1 MSREQFLSYIERAD
15 DAPREI
21 FSDVA
26 RASRDQIVW
35 PLVTIPRGL
44 VILYPEFLV
53 FLTDD
58 ERNAA
63 RRLVSF
69 SLAGIA
75 ARIVPFVD
83 RLGQLANAL
92 GLSAF
97 DRAKALVNPQSFF
110 IPRREISRARPFWR
124 ATHGGIVHLST
135 HDARELYLYQDM
147 HSTGTWRYF
156 ARGGWRW
163 QKRLA
168 TAIMSLR

>member
-1 MSREQFLSYIERAD
+1 MSREQFLSYIERAQK
-15 DAPREI
+15 PREI

-35 PLVTIPRGL
+35 PLVTIPRGIVL
-44 VILYPEFLV
+44 LYPEFLV

-58 ERNAA
+58 EKGAA
-63 RRLVSF
+63 RRLISF
-69 SLAGIA
+69 SLGGIA

-92 GLSAF
+92 GLSSF
-97 DRAKALVNPQSFF
+97 DRAKAIVNPHSFF
-110 IPRREISRARPFWR
+110 IPRQEITSARPFWR
-124 ATHGGIVHLST
+124 ATHGGIVHVRT
-135 HDARELYLYQDM
+135 RAAHDLYLYQDM

-168 TAIMSLR
+168 TAIISAR

>member
-1 MSREQFLSYIERAD
+1 LSREQFLSYIERAEE
-15 DAPREI
+15 PREI

-26 RASRDQIVW
+26 RASRDRIVW

-44 VILYPEFLV
+44 VVLYPEFLV

-58 ERNAA
+58 EKSATV
-63 RRLVSF
+63 RLVSF
-69 SLAGIA
+69 SIAGLA

-92 GLSAF
+92 GLTSF
-97 DRAKALVNPQSFF
+97 DRAKALANPQSFF
-110 IPRREISRARPFWR
+110 IPRKEIAGARPFWR
-124 ATHGGIVHLST
+124 ATHGGIVHVRT
-135 HDARELYLYQDM
+135 HDARDFYLYQDM

-168 TAIMSLR
+168 TAITNVR